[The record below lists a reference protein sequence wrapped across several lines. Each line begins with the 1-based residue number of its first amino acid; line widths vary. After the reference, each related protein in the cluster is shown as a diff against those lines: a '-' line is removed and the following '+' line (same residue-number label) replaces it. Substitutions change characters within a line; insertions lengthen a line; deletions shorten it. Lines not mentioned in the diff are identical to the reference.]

1 MRAPSVVLLG
11 VLLASSAFAAS
22 FDCARASTPRQKA
35 ICASPRLSQLD
46 DQLAAAY
53 SKLLATVPTEARATA
68 RQNERDWLRSIDCP
82 ANLGPEELEDCLALS
97 WYKRVHLLQTAISSA
112 SQPGRVPFLWN
123 SVHFTQAD
131 IGDEEASID
140 AERGAPQYSTLDAEW
155 PQALSSDP
163 DWQAW
168 NRAIELEARDLASQG

>member
-1 MRAPSVVLLG
+1 LRSSFYAPG
-11 VLLASSAFAAS
+11 
-22 FDCARASTPRQKA
+22 DA
-35 ICASPRLSQLD
+35 ICASPQLSQLD

-53 SKLLATVPTEARATA
+53 SNLLATVPTHARATV
-68 RQNERDWLRSIDCP
+68 RQNERDWLRSIERP
-82 ANLGPEELEDCLALS
+82 ANAGRHALGDCLELS
-97 WYKRVHLLQTAISSA
+97 WDKRIRLLQTAISSA

-123 SVHFTQAD
+123 SVHFTQPD
-131 IGDEEASID
+131 TGDEASSD

-168 NRAIELEARDLASQG
+168 NPAIELEARDLASQG